1 MKISKKPI
9 TMATSKAKKLTSK
22 ELKEVKELQSEMN
35 NVLLNIGNAEVVK
48 NQLINKHV
56 VKQGEWKVL
65 TSDLEEKYG
74 QVNISLEDGALS
86 PAKEKEVREEAYE
99 EA

>member
-1 MKISKKPI
+1 
-9 TMATSKAKKLTSK
+9 MATSKAKKLTAK

-48 NQLINKHV
+48 NQLV
-56 VKQGEWKVL
+56 RKQVELQTLWDSITGK
-65 TSDLEEKYG
+65 LEKKYG
-74 QVNISLEDGALS
+74 SVNISLEDGSLS
-86 PAKEKEVREEAYE
+86 PAKEKEVIEEVYE